1 MLGDKL
7 DVRLGND
14 GSRTGF
20 WGGEGLDARL
30 LKGGLAQNY
39 NDTEV
44 GLRAKDVVLSTKFS
58 HDSNEEPSRELVQL
72 ADGCPECIYARVSC
86 FHYDNKDGIRPV
98 WRQLWQP
105 TRSDSSPAS
114 WEISDSSWTPRFI
127 SPPIQKRSGPVGT
140 WLHWVNDGAENNN
153 YMNDARRILF
163 IQAIESYY
171 LHTLK
176 APCICP
182 FARCGLQ
189 FEEPGQWAAHY
200 VSSDETV
207 HFLDKTF
214 FSCEMLQAAFTRQDA
229 RVKLILQRIGK
240 RLMEMR
246 DEWGEEGS
254 DQRHFA
260 TQQFL
265 EQLRDDPLC
274 ARQKVPEKSRIWRD
288 YQIAMNDEWHENQE

>member
-1 MLGDKL
+1 
-7 DVRLGND
+7 
-14 GSRTGF
+14 
-20 WGGEGLDARL
+20 
-30 LKGGLAQNY
+30 
-39 NDTEV
+39 
-44 GLRAKDVVLSTKFS
+44 
-58 HDSNEEPSRELVQL
+58 
-72 ADGCPECIYARVSC
+72 
-86 FHYDNKDGIRPV
+86 
-98 WRQLWQP
+98 
-105 TRSDSSPAS
+105 
-114 WEISDSSWTPRFI
+114 
-127 SPPIQKRSGPVGT
+127 
-140 WLHWVNDGAENNN
+140 
-153 YMNDARRILF
+153 MNDARRILF